1 LKAIGDLVEELA
13 RKYALANAYEFK
25 GKANLKAVVGK
36 ILAERPELKDDMR
49 AVMVTVERT
58 ISEVNRLTPEE
69 QKKELENIFPEYF
82 RREKRETKK
91 ELPPLPGVSGE
102 VVTRLPPEP
111 NGFLHIGHGLSFFF
125 NYYYARRY
133 GGRLML
139 RFEDTNPEKERLEYY
154 EKIKE
159 DIHWLKLDW
168 DEERCVSTDLP
179 VLYEYAVR
187 LIESGEAYVCE
198 CPKEKIKEYRFV
210 KKTCECRER
219 SIEENKRMWDEMF
232 VSSKSILRLKG
243 DMKSVDVEM
252 RDPTLFRVV
261 QTPHPIQKEKY
272 RVWPTYDF
280 ECSVEDAILG
290 ITHVLRSN
298 EFHSHLQNHIRN
310 LLSLRHPTIIQYSRF
325 NVRDSPAAKR
335 KIKPLIEKGIVSG
348 WDDVRLTTLRG
359 LKRRG
364 IVPETIHIL
373 AQEMGLSTSEPE
385 IDWSIIEAINRKILD
400 PGTRRLFF
408 VPEPVRLIVDDAPEL
423 RVTLNFH
430 PHNDLGA
437 REIETYGIF
446 FVARSDFVGK
456 EGHVVRLKDLYNIK
470 IEEVGEDIRAVFHSR
485 ELAKTE
491 KLQWV
496 TEDCISISIDVASSL
511 FINDEYNPKSLVTRE
526 GFAERACETLVEGD
540 IVQFERVGFAR
551 LDDEHTMRF
560 VLAHR

>member
-1 LKAIGDLVEELA
+1 MEELA
-13 RKYALANAYEFK
+13 RKYALANAYEFR
-25 GKANLKAVVGK
+25 GKANMKAVVGK
-36 ILAERPELKDDMR
+36 ILAERPKLKDDMK
-49 AVMVTVERT
+49 AVMATVERT

-69 QKKELENIFPEYF
+69 QKKELESIFPEYF
-82 RREKRETKK
+82 RKEKRETKK

-133 GGRLML
+133 GGRLIL

-159 DIHWLKLDW
+159 DIRWLKLDW
-168 DEERCVSTDLP
+168 DEERCVSGDLP
-179 VLYEYAVR
+179 ALYEYAER
-187 LIESGEAYVCE
+187 LIESEQAYVCE
-198 CPKEKIKEYRFV
+198 CPQEKIKEYRFG
-210 KKTCECRER
+210 KKTCGCRER
-219 SIEENKRMWDEMF
+219 SNEENKRMWREMF
-232 VSSKSILRLKG
+232 ASSKPILRLKG

-298 EFHSHLQNHIRN
+298 EFHTHLQNHIRN
-310 LLSLRHPTIIQYSRF
+310 LLGLRHPTIIQYSRF

-335 KIKPLIEKGIVSG
+335 KIKPLIEKGIVPG

-364 IVPETIHIL
+364 IVPETIHTL
-373 AQEMGLSTSEPE
+373 AHEMGLSTSEPE
-385 IDWSIIEAINRKILD
+385 IDWSIIEAINRKIID
-400 PGTRRLFF
+400 PSTRRLFF
-408 VPEPVRLIVDDAPEL
+408 VPEPVRLIVDGAPEI

-430 PHNDLGA
+430 PHNDLGV
-437 REIETYGIF
+437 REIETHGIF
-446 FVARSDFVGK
+446 FVPRSDFVGK

-470 IEEVGEDIRAVFHSR
+470 IEEVGEDIHAVFHSR

-496 TEDCISISIDVASSL
+496 TEDCIPISVDVAGSL
-511 FINDEYNPKSLVTRE
+511 FINDEYNPQSLVTRE

-551 LDDEHTMRF
+551 LDDARTLRF

>member
-1 LKAIGDLVEELA
+1 VEELA
-13 RKYALANAYEFK
+13 RKHALANAYEFK
-25 GKANLKAVVGK
+25 GKANMKAVVGK
-36 ILAERPELKDDMR
+36 ILAEKPELKDDMKS
-49 AVMVTVERT
+49 VMAAVERT

-82 RREKRETKK
+82 RKEKRETRK

-133 GGRLML
+133 GGRLIL
-139 RFEDTNPEKERLEYY
+139 RFEDTNPEKERFEYY
-154 EKIKE
+154 ERIKE
-159 DIHWLKLDW
+159 DIQWLKLDW
-168 DEERCVSTDLP
+168 DEERCVSDDLP
-179 VLYEYAVR
+179 VLYEYAER
-187 LIESGEAYVCE
+187 LIESGQAYVCE
-198 CPKEKIKEYRFV
+198 CPQEKIKEYRFG

-219 SIEENKRMWDEMF
+219 SNEENKRMWREMF
-232 VSSKSILRLKG
+232 ASSKPILRLKG

-261 QTPHPIQKEKY
+261 QTSHPIQKEKY

-280 ECSVEDAILG
+280 ECSIEDAILG

-298 EFHSHLQNHIRN
+298 EFHTHLQNYIRN
-310 LLSLRHPTIIQYSRF
+310 LLGLRHPTIIQYSRF

-335 KIKPLIEKGIVSG
+335 KIRPLIEKGIVPG

-364 IVPETIHIL
+364 IVPETIHTL

-408 VPEPVRLIVDDAPEL
+408 VPEPVRLLVDGAPEM
-423 RVTLNFH
+423 RATLSFH
-430 PHNDLGA
+430 PHNDLGV
-437 REIETYGIF
+437 REIETHGIF
-446 FVARSDFVGK
+446 FVSRNDFVGK

-470 IEEVGEDIRAVFHSR
+470 IEEAGEDVHAVFHSR

-496 TEDCISISIDVASSL
+496 TEDCISISVDVAGSL
-511 FINDEYNPKSLVTRE
+511 FINDEYNPQSLVTRE

-551 LDDEHTMRF
+551 LDDARTMRF